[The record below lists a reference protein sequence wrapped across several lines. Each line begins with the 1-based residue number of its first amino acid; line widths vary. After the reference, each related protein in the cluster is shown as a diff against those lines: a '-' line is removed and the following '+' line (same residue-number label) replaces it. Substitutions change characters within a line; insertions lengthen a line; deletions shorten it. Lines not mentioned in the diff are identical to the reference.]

1 MNIVTPYPTNIPI
14 NTVNV
19 TTESARRD
27 NQLREVITKPSAVE
41 AGVAERR
48 VASEHDKSKSPQQ
61 NQNSVEVNL
70 SKGDEHP
77 KIGERGQGEQGEKD
91 QGQDKEKQNKGEQ
104 QEQQQQDANKQL
116 ERAQAKQ
123 VQQDQQQI
131 QELRGRD
138 AEVKAHEQAHAAA
151 GGQYAGS
158 PTYEFKRGPDGNNYA
173 VGGEVSIDASAVGGD
188 PRATIDKMRQV
199 RSAALAPANPSSQD
213 RSVAAQAAQLSSDAR
228 VDEIE
233 QANAAVEAKEQTKEE
248 KTAEADEAQTAAKAE
263 KANNAQS
270 ANETGPVADPFGL
283 LGDDD
288 DNAQTGQQLGSAKNV
303 GDVFGLGGS
312 AGLAGGE
319 NRDQINFNRLAAEQ
333 RNSEVVARAARVQSF
348 YSAST
353 VPRSSGFTSFA

>member
-41 AGVAERR
+41 AGVAERG

-70 SKGDEHP
+70 SKGDEHQ
-77 KIGERGQGEQGEKD
+77 KIGERGQGEKD
-91 QGQDKEKQNKGEQ
+91 QGQDKEEQNK
-104 QEQQQQDANKQL
+104 EQQQQQANKQL
-116 ERAQAKQ
+116 ERAEAKQ
-123 VQQDQQQI
+123 VQQDQQQV
-131 QELRGRD
+131 QELRSRD

-199 RSAALAPANPSSQD
+199 RSAALAPASPSSQD
-213 RSVAAQAAQLSSDAR
+213 RAVAAQAAQVASDAR
-228 VDEIE
+228 ADEID
-233 QANAAVEAKEQTKEE
+233 QANEALKAKEQAKEE
-248 KTAEADEAQTAAKAE
+248 KTAEAGEAETAAKAE
-263 KANNAQS
+263 KAKNAQS

-283 LGDDD
+283 LGDDE
-288 DNAQTGQQLGSAKNV
+288 DNAQGGQQIGSAKSV
-303 GDVFGLGGS
+303 GEVFGTS
-312 AGLAGGE
+312 GLAGGE

-353 VPRSSGFTSFA
+353 VPRSGGFSSFA

>member
-27 NQLREVITKPSAVE
+27 NQLRELIAKPSATE
-41 AGVAERR
+41 AGVAERG

-70 SKGDEHP
+70 SKGDEHQ

-91 QGQDKEKQNKGEQ
+91 QDKEKQSKE
-104 QEQQQQDANKQL
+104 QEQQQQEANKQL
-116 ERAQAKQ
+116 ERVEAKQ
-123 VQQDQQQI
+123 AQQDQQQV

-199 RSAALAPANPSSQD
+199 RSAALAPASPSSQD
-213 RSVAAQAAQLSSDAR
+213 RSVAASAAQIASDAR
-228 VDEIE
+228 VDEID
-233 QANAAVEAKEQTKEE
+233 QANAAVQAKEQAKEE
-248 KTAEADEAQTAAKAE
+248 KTAAADEAGAAAKAE
-263 KANNAQS
+263 RAENAQS
-270 ANETGPVADPFGL
+270 ASETGPVADPFGL

-288 DNAQTGQQLGSAKNV
+288 DNAQTGQQIGSAKNV
-303 GDVFGLGGS
+303 GEVFGS

>member
-27 NQLREVITKPSAVE
+27 SQLRELIAKPSATE
-41 AGVAERR
+41 AGVAERG

-70 SKGDEHP
+70 SKGDEHQ
-77 KIGERGQGEQGEKD
+77 KIGERGHGEQSEKD
-91 QGQDKEKQNKGEQ
+91 QGQEKEKQNKDKE
-104 QEQQQQDANKQL
+104 QEQANKQL
-116 ERAQAKQ
+116 ERVEAKQ
-123 VQQDQQQI
+123 VQQEQQQI

-199 RSAALAPANPSSQD
+199 RSAALAPASPSSQD
-213 RSVAAQAAQLSSDAR
+213 RAVAAQAAQTATDAR
-228 VDEIE
+228 VDEID
-233 QANAAVEAKEQTKEE
+233 QANAAIQAKEQAKDE
-248 KTAEADEAQTAAKAE
+248 KTAAADEAETAAKAE

-270 ANETGPVADPFGL
+270 ASETGPVADPFGL
-283 LGDDD
+283 LGDDE
-288 DNAQTGQQLGSAKNV
+288 NAQPGQQIGSANSLGKI
-303 GDVFGLGGS
+303 FGS
-312 AGLAGGE
+312 SGLAGGE

-353 VPRSSGFTSFA
+353 VPRSGGFSSFA